1 MTDHFLP
8 DANEEG
14 NGISRIAFR
23 GVAEVYCSILR
34 EVQSPDRLTILVLKI
49 VLKAGALSLS
59 HKRKLN
65 GSILGFDCRNK
76 LLP

>member
-1 MTDHFLP
+1 MTEHSLP

-14 NGISRIAFR
+14 NGISRIAE
-23 GVAEVYCSILR
+23 GVAEVYCSIHF
-34 EVQSPDRLTILVLKI
+34 EVQSPDRLTVSVLKI

-65 GSILGFDCRNK
+65 GSILRF
-76 LLP
+76 